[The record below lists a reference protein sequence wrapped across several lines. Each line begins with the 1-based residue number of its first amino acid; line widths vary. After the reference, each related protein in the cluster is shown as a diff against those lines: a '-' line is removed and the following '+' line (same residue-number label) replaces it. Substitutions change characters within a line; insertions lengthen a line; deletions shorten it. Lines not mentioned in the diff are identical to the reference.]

1 MKVEIL
7 GTGCYNCLQLELLVG
22 EVLRTLGRED
32 VTVVKVD
39 DERRIRHHI
48 PVEAMPGLVINGRLV
63 SQREVP
69 DKEVLT
75 RWLSEALADEG

>member
-22 EVLRTLGRED
+22 EVLQELGRED
-32 VTVVKVD
+32 VTVVKVN
-39 DERRIRHHI
+39 DERQIRHHI
-48 PVEAMPGLVINGRLV
+48 PVEAAPGLVINGRLV

-69 DKEVLT
+69 NREVLT

>member
-22 EVLRTLGRED
+22 EVLRALGRED
-32 VTVVKVD
+32 VTVVKVN
-39 DERRIRHHI
+39 DERQIRHHI
-48 PVEAMPGLVINGRLV
+48 PVEATPGLVINGRLV